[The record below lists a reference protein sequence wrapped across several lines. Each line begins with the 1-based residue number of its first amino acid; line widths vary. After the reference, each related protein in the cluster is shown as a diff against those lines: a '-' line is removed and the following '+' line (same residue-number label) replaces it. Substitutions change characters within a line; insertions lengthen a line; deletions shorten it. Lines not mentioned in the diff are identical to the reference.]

1 MRRFVQK
8 DSQETIR
15 SYPRLRGA
23 PLFDLISASSAT
35 VTVSTP
41 GYTGTAVSAT
51 IEDVDVTTQGAHS
64 EGGEHLT
71 VSDSTAWVRGRR
83 YLVVADGHRFL
94 VRCSRTVT
102 GTTLS
107 LGSPLPVDVPT
118 GSPVTAYEVRYQLP
132 AAATAA
138 VGGGIVRWVVT
149 LAGVAYE
156 WADEIKIVR
165 RIPQWP
171 LDADELT
178 RRFPEI
184 LAQRDSLDGD
194 LEETIEAALEEELLP
209 RLEAKGIEQENII
222 SSWSLIPAHVA
233 AVRLFVARD
242 SRSASP
248 ERREELRKN
257 LEDVIQRA
265 LDDQR
270 AWYDAPETS
279 DPSPGGTSAG
289 EYGSL
294 RYSR

>member
-1 MRRFVQK
+1 MRRFVQLQ
-8 DSQETIR
+8 SREILR

-23 PLFDLISASSAT
+23 PLFDLQSPAAAS
-35 VTVSTP
+35 VTVSSN
-41 GYTGTAVSAT
+41 GYTGTTTSAT
-51 IEDVDVTTQGAHS
+51 YDTTSATVQGAHS

-71 VSDSTAWVRGRR
+71 VAASTAWVRGKR

-107 LGSPLPVDVPT
+107 LGSPLPVDVAS
-118 GSPVTAYEVRYQLP
+118 GSTVSGYEVSYQLP
-132 AAATAA
+132 TAA
-138 VGGGIVRWVVT
+138 VANVGAGIVRWSVD
-149 LAGVAYE
+149 LDGQSYE
-156 WADEIKIVR
+156 WHDEFKVSR

-171 LDADELT
+171 LDGDELT